1 MNHRYLYLIT
11 HSCGHLASYKRM
23 EPFTKAEYYQQMAL
37 VCPSCQAEAEA
48 KARVAAPEEPPE
60 PVLGRSAI
68 WKRNRRPCEGC
79 GKSAS
84 LREYDGRQPAGLL
97 SQGRRQ
103 DARPASAKM
112 RQDAPALVR
121 QRQDDLPGVPV
132 SIAFVTIAFRLK
144 GNITHPI

>member
-23 EPFTKAEYYQQMAL
+23 EPFTKAEYYQQRAL

-68 WKRNRRPCEGC
+68 WKRNRRSCEGC

-84 LREYDGRQPAGLL
+84 LREYDGRQLCQACYRKAG
-97 SQGRRQ
+97 GM
-103 DARPASAKM
+103 DGKAGICKKCGKM
-112 RQDAPALVR
+112 RQRWYVNGRMICRECQSQSPF
-121 QRQDDLPGVPV
+121 G
-132 SIAFVTIAFRLK
+132 
-144 GNITHPI
+144 